1 MLEKNGKQTLP
12 SSLAPLL
19 DTLGNYNVIKVG
31 QNDEVN
37 KLDIELALH
46 FKGQSTYK

>member
-1 MLEKNGKQTLP
+1 VAPP
-12 SSLAPLL
+12 S
-19 DTLGNYNVIKVG
+19 DTLGNSNVIKVG